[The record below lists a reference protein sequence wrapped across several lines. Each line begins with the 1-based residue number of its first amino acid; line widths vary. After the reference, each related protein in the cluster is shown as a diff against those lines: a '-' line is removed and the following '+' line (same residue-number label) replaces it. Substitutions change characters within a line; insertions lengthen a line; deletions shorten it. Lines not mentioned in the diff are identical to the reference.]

1 MSKIKQVIGREI
13 IDSRG
18 NPTVEADVILE
29 SGVLGRAAVPSG
41 ASTGEREALELRDG
55 DKKRFLGK
63 GVLKAVENI
72 NKILGP
78 ALVGMEITEQQKIDE
93 KMLGLDGTDFKSK
106 LGANSILGVSL
117 AAARAGANE
126 KNIPLYE
133 YIRQIYGIKSNDYI
147 LPVPL
152 MNIINGGEHAD
163 NNVDLQ
169 EFMIA
174 PVGATSFHE
183 ALRMG
188 AEVFHNLKKVLNSKG
203 YATGVGDE
211 GGFAPNLGSNEE
223 ALSVIG
229 EAVKAAGLTLGK
241 DILLALDCAAS
252 ELYDDG
258 KYTLEGEKADK
269 VKTSEQMI
277 SFYENLLGKYPVIS
291 MEDGLSE
298 KDWDGWKK
306 LTDRLGSKMQL
317 VGDDIFVTNTKIFSE
332 GIKKGIGNSILIKV
346 NQIGSLSETV
356 AAVQMAY
363 QAGYTAIM
371 SHRSGETEDTFI
383 ADLAVALNTGQ
394 IKTGSASRT
403 DRICKYNQLLR
414 IEEQLGS
421 KAKYLGAKAF
431 SSIKK

>member
-1 MSKIKQVIGREI
+1 MSKVKKIIGREI

-18 NPTVEADVILE
+18 NPTVEVDVILE
-29 SGVLGRAAVPSG
+29 NGVLGRAAVPSG

-55 DKKRFLGK
+55 DKKRYMGK
-63 GVLKAVENI
+63 GVLKAVGNI
-72 NKILGP
+72 NTIITP
-78 ALVGMEITEQQKIDE
+78 AIIGMEISDLKKIDE

-106 LGANSILGVSL
+106 LGANAILGVSL
-117 AAARAGANE
+117 AAARAGAND
-126 KNIPLYE
+126 KNMPLYE
-133 YIRQIYGIKSNDYI
+133 YIRTVYGIKSDDYI

-152 MNIINGGEHAD
+152 MNILNGGAHAD
-163 NNVDLQ
+163 NNVDIQ

-174 PVGATSFHE
+174 PAGAPSFKE

-188 AEVFHNLKKVLNSKG
+188 AEVFHNLKSVLKKKN
-203 YATGVGDE
+203 YATSVGDE

-223 ALSVIG
+223 ALEVIS
-229 EAVKAAGLTLGK
+229 EAVKLAGYTLGK
-241 DILLALDCAAS
+241 DVLFALDSAAS
-252 ELYDDG
+252 ELYEDG
-258 KYTLEGEKADK
+258 KYNLEGEKSDNL
-269 VKTSEQMI
+269 KTSEQMI
-277 SFYENLLGKYPVIS
+277 SFYENLAKKYPIIS
-291 MEDGLSE
+291 IEDGLSE

-306 LTDRLGSKMQL
+306 LTDALKGKMQL

-346 NQIGSLSETV
+346 NQIGTLTETV
-356 AAVQMAY
+356 AAIQMAY
-363 QAGYTAIM
+363 KAGYTAVV
-371 SHRSGETEDTFI
+371 SHRSGETEDSFI

-421 KAKYLGAKAF
+421 KAKFLGIKAF